1 MMDHPVLERDFLCLC
16 LSLSGMVSD
25 STSIHKAQLESSK
38 KKLILFVCC
47 SFLPIIIL
55 IVQNSFFFKDMI
67 VTREDVLKKDK
78 LVRDFRVQGLAN
90 MPFLGC
96 GNLVF

>member
-1 MMDHPVLERDFLCLC
+1 
-16 LSLSGMVSD
+16 MVSD

-67 VTREDVLKKDK
+67 MTREDVLKKDK
-78 LVRDFRVQGLAN
+78 LVCSARLQVFETSVGLI
-90 MPFLGC
+90 F
-96 GNLVF
+96 

>member
-1 MMDHPVLERDFLCLC
+1 
-16 LSLSGMVSD
+16 MVSD

-78 LVRDFRVQGLAN
+78 LVRDF
-90 MPFLGC
+90 FLP
-96 GNLVF
+96 